1 MPLRKL
7 DLAKRAS
14 GTGWS
19 AVRFDGWVELRV
31 SGTILSGETLPEG
44 FRPTEQTYFPV
55 SGQQTGTQTPRVS
68 VTTNGVMTPQ
78 HYTTG
83 WGLTTYRAA

>member
-7 DLAKRAS
+7 DLTRRAS

-19 AVRFDGWVELRV
+19 AVRVDGWVELRV
-31 SGTILSGETLPEG
+31 SGTIPAGETLPEG

-55 SGQQTGTQTPRVS
+55 SGQQTGTQTPRLS
-68 VTTNGVMTPQ
+68 VTTKGAMTQ
-78 HYTTG
+78 QGYETG
-83 WGLTTYRAA
+83 WGIITYRAA